1 MKHALVTGG
10 SRGIGRAVSVKL
22 ASMGYN
28 VIINY
33 DKRKGGRKTMSK
45 KAQEIQKRKW
55 WFRLMKKLPSGSM
68 ADVSAVSIRFPSN
81 SIKYF

>member
-33 DKRKGGRKTMSK
+33 VSNEAQAQATIKMVEEAGGTGELLKFDVSNLEETVEAITGWQAAHKGG
-45 KAQEIQKRKW
+45 
-55 WFRLMKKLPSGSM
+55 FRQG
-68 ADVSAVSIRFPSN
+68 
-81 SIKYF
+81 